1 MSYSARLLDSVNSE
15 SDIAFNG
22 PTYLLTTYMLVMKIT
37 CLRNLDTQL
46 ELAKAV
52 TTVLNVRNLLVI
64 RINSLHFKQ

>member
-1 MSYSARLLDSVNSE
+1 MPYFARLLDGVNYE
-15 SDIAFNG
+15 ADIAFNG
-22 PTYLLTTYMLVMKIT
+22 PTYMLTTYMLVMKTT

-52 TTVLNVRNLLVI
+52 TTVLNIRNLLVI